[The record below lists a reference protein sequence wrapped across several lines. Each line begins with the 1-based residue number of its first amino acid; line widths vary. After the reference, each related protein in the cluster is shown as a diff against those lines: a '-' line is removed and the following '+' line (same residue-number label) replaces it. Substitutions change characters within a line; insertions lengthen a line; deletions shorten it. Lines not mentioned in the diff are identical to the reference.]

1 MNTVPPL
8 LEQAVRY
15 ALVVTREIPPALLSR
30 PTPCEAWDLA
40 MLLAHANESL
50 AALTEGAVGGCVAP
64 APPHEP
70 EAHEP
75 QSHEAQSHE
84 PEPADRPGPHRV
96 RVGRQSPPRRATDD
110 PVTTFR
116 HRARQLPSLWATA
129 PRLIAV
135 ADRAMP
141 ADLTAAAGALEIAVH
156 AWDIARSCRRNLPIP
171 AAVAVELLSVGVV
184 LVPESDRH
192 PFFAPRAEVGAMA
205 CPSDRLVAFLGR
217 DPR

>member
-1 MNTVPPL
+1 MNTAPPL

-30 PTPCEAWDLA
+30 PTPCEGWDLA

-50 AALTEGAVGGCVAP
+50 AALAEGAVGGCVAP
-64 APPHEP
+64 APQHEP
-70 EAHEP
+70 ETHEP
-75 QSHEAQSHE
+75 QSHEPA
-84 PEPADRPGPHRV
+84 PADRLGPHRV
-96 RVGRQSPPRRATDD
+96 RVRRQSPPPRTTDD

-116 HRARQLPSLWATA
+116 HRARQLPSLWAAA

-184 LVPESDRH
+184 LVPENDRH
-192 PFFAPRAEVGAMA
+192 PFFAPQAEVGAVA